1 MSGNVSNAAKVADL
15 PVGRRTSLGAYLR
28 PCLII
33 LVLVVIFAVL
43 PAVGTDYWFNAILIP
58 LAVLSLAALGLNVL
72 TGYSGQASLGSGAI
86 MSVGAFATYNFLLRL
101 PYLPLPVSLMLGGLT
116 AAVVGLAFGLPS
128 LRIRGFYLLASTLGA
143 QFFVEWLFNGCAW
156 FSNNSSSG
164 SISAPN
170 LIVAGVDLSSP
181 VRRYLLTVVVVTL
194 LTWLIFN
201 LVRSQTGRNW
211 MAVRD
216 MNTAASV
223 LGVPVLRT
231 KMNAFFVS
239 SFILGIAGAL
249 WAFVYLGTAD
259 AHAFDLD
266 LSFQLLFMIIIGGLG
281 SIFGSFVGAAFILL
295 FPLLLDRLAT
305 LALSGT
311 VDTGLLENIHNIIF
325 GVLIILLLILEP
337 RGLAAYAGKLQ
348 RRLLQ
353 RLDSRPERVE

>member
-1 MSGNVSNAAKVADL
+1 MSGNVSNAAKIADL
-15 PVGRRTSLGAYLR
+15 PAGRRTGLGAYLR

-33 LVLVVIFAVL
+33 LVLVVVFAVL

-101 PYLPLPVSLMLGGLT
+101 PHLPLPVSLILGGLT

-156 FSNNSSSG
+156 FSNSSSSG

-181 VRRYLLTVVVVTL
+181 VRRYLLTVVIVTL
-194 LTWLIFN
+194 LTWLVFN

-281 SIFGSFVGAAFILL
+281 SIFGSFIGAAFILL

-311 VDTGLLENIHNIIF
+311 ADTGLLENIHNIIF

-353 RLDSRPERVE
+353 RLDSQPERVE

>member
-15 PVGRRTSLGAYLR
+15 PAERRTGAGIYLR
-28 PCLII
+28 PGLII
-33 LVLVVIFAVL
+33 LVLLVVFGLL
-43 PAVGTDYWFNAILIP
+43 PAIGTDYWFNAILIP
-58 LAVLSLAALGLNVL
+58 LAVLSLASLGLNVL

-86 MSVGAFATYNFLLRL
+86 MSVGAFATYNVLLRL
-101 PYLPLPVSLMLGGLT
+101 PYLPLPVSLLLGGLT
-116 AAVVGLAFGLPS
+116 AALVGLAFGLPS

-170 LIVAGVDLSSP
+170 LILAGVDLSSP
-181 VRRYLLTVVVVTL
+181 VRRYLLTVVIVSL
-194 LTWLIFN
+194 LTWVVVN

-216 MNTAASV
+216 MNTAAAV

-249 WAFVYLGTAD
+249 WTFVYLGTAD
-259 AHAFDLD
+259 AHAFDID

-281 SIFGSFVGAAFILL
+281 SIFGSFIGAAFILL
-295 FPLLLDRLAT
+295 FPLLLDRLAI
-305 LALSGT
+305 LAFGDS
-311 VDTGLLENIHNIIF
+311 VDTGLLENIHNIVF
-325 GVLIILLLILEP
+325 GVLIIALLIVEP
-337 RGLAAYAGKLQ
+337 RGLAAYAVKLQ
-348 RRLLQ
+348 RRLF
-353 RLDSRPERVE
+353 RLNRQS

>member
-1 MSGNVSNAAKVADL
+1 MSGNVSDAAKIAEL
-15 PVGRRTSLGAYLR
+15 RAGRWTGMGVYLR

-33 LVLVVIFAVL
+33 FILVVLFGVV
-43 PAVGTDYWFNAILIP
+43 PAIGTDYWFNAILIP
-58 LAVLSLAALGLNVL
+58 LAVLSLASLGLNVL

-101 PYLPLPVSLMLGGLT
+101 PFLPLPVSLILGGLT
-116 AAVVGLAFGLPS
+116 AAVAGLAFGLPS

-170 LIVAGVDLSSP
+170 LVLAGVDLSSP
-181 VRRYLLTVVVVTL
+181 LRRYLLTIVIVGL
-194 LTWLIFN
+194 LTWLVFN

-231 KMNAFFVS
+231 KMNAFLVS
-239 SFILGIAGAL
+239 SFILGVAGAL

-259 AHAFDLD
+259 AHAFNLD

-281 SIFGSFVGAAFILL
+281 SISGSFIGAAFILL

-305 LALSGT
+305 LALGGL
-311 VDTGLLENIHNIIF
+311 VDTGLLENIHNIVF
-325 GVLIILLLILEP
+325 GVLIIALLILEP
-337 RGLAAYAGKLQ
+337 RGLAAYGAKLQ
-348 RRLLQ
+348 HRLLRRIGAGQ
-353 RLDSRPERVE
+353 ERAD

>member
-164 SISAPN
+164 SISTPN